1 MAYNV
6 LLVDDHKIL
15 RDGIKTILERTADF
29 RVVGEAESGADAV
42 SACRKLHPDLVLMDI
57 GLPGLNG
64 IEATIEVLRH
74 CPRTK
79 VMMLSM
85 YDDENSVVAA
95 KLSEVP
101 VNSGKIFKFGNKP
114 GILVH
119 TSSGEFK
126 AFSAVCTHLECIVQY
141 RDDTKQIWC
150 ACHNGQYNLSG
161 KNIGGPPPRPLE
173 EYKVNTRGDD
183 VVVTRA

>member
-1 MAYNV
+1 MN
-6 LLVDDHKIL
+6 
-15 RDGIKTILERTADF
+15 
-29 RVVGEAESGADAV
+29 
-42 SACRKLHPDLVLMDI
+42 PDTRSNTNKNS
-57 GLPGLNG
+57 GLPDSPPRRSFLDFLLGTSAV
-64 IEATIEVLRH
+64 ATLAAIFYPVFKFMSPPQIVE
-74 CPRTK
+74 
-79 VMMLSM
+79 SA
-85 YDDENSVVAA
+85 ENSVVAA

-119 TSSGEFK
+119 TASGEFK

-183 VVVTRA
+183 VVVTRG

>member
-1 MAYNV
+1 VNPDIRTNANKDLGPPDSRPRRTFLDI
-6 LLVDDHKIL
+6 LLGTSALATLGAIVYPI
-15 RDGIKTILERTADF
+15 F
-29 RVVGEAESGADAV
+29 RFMSPPQIVESTE
-42 SACRKLHPDLVLMDI
+42 S
-57 GLPGLNG
+57 
-64 IEATIEVLRH
+64 
-74 CPRTK
+74 
-79 VMMLSM
+79 
-85 YDDENSVVAA
+85 SVVAA

-101 VNSGKIFKFGNKP
+101 PNSGKIFKFGNKP

-119 TSSGEFK
+119 TTSGEFK

-173 EYKVNTRGDD
+173 EYKVNTRGDE